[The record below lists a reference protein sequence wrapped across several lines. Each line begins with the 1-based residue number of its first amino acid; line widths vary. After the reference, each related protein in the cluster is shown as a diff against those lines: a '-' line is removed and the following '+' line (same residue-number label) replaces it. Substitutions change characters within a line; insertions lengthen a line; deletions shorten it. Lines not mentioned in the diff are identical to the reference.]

1 MIPEGNPEAV
11 LKRISYQVL
20 DRVVVMD
27 VPPVPEDGGKALGF
41 VLGGPSYHASQ
52 VPWSL
57 DAVTYCVAVCYHKYI
72 DA

>member
-11 LKRISYQVL
+11 LKHVSYQVL

-27 VPPVPEDGGKALGF
+27 VPPVLENSGKALGF

-57 DAVTYCVAVCYHKYI
+57 DAVTCCVAVCYHKYM